1 MQELAERISHW
12 GRENQEKEVYEHR
25 TETQCLR
32 KVFLILIFK
41 TKKKQ
46 LRRSSLMSAF
56 AFDLIFLY
64 YFQVTI
70 IIVDFLIVFLNR
82 IYLRLVHNN

>member
-25 TETQCLR
+25 TETQCLQ

-41 TKKKQ
+41 TKKKTTAEE
-46 LRRSSLMSAF
+46 LTDVSFCL
-56 AFDLIFLY
+56 
-64 YFQVTI
+64 
-70 IIVDFLIVFLNR
+70 
-82 IYLRLVHNN
+82 